1 MSISQNIRI
10 RAREVRLAL
19 STGCLFCVLL
29 PGLVAAFAQTR
40 ESSAASRPTAR
51 SAAAALAA
59 GDSKRA
65 EAELTAI
72 LESSPDDLHALNL
85 LGILRAQQQRNQEA
99 EELFKKAIAI
109 QPDFASAHVSLGL
122 LYVQMGK
129 GDLAVPE
136 LQQSLKL
143 DPERKDAQA
152 ALVSTWRTQARLAAH
167 SGEQEK
173 ALALLLAARKLTP
186 EDPDVQ
192 FEFGMMALRMSLFPD
207 AIDAFDETL
216 KLRPS
221 DGQALYGLGRT
232 KIALSKFDDAEQI
245 FERYVQLRP
254 DDASGHYAL
263 GFTLQALQRIAEA
276 RAEYEKSIE
285 LQTAQTESYYQLG
298 LIELDGGNL
307 RTAAAQFN
315 RVLNRAPQHAGAL
328 TGLGRVRFEEKNYEQ
343 AASLFTKAIGANAR
357 MREAHY
363 YLGLTDARLGRKA
376 DSDRELAIA
385 SQIEHAE
392 VERHQNVLRIL
403 DPDQVEVPQD
413 KDK

>member
-1 MSISQNIRI
+1 MSISQNVRI
-10 RAREVRLAL
+10 NAREIGLAR
-19 STGCLFCVLL
+19 STGWLVCVLL
-29 PGLVAAFAQTR
+29 AGLMTGFAQTR
-40 ESSAASRPTAR
+40 DSSQPSPPTVR

-65 EAELTAI
+65 ETELTAI
-72 LESSPDDLHALNL
+72 LESSPHDVHALNL

-99 EELFKKAIAI
+99 EALFKNAIAI
-109 QPDFASAHVSLGL
+109 QPDFASAHVGLGL
-122 LYVQMGK
+122 VYVQLGK
-129 GDLAVPE
+129 DDVAAAE

-143 DPERKDAQA
+143 DPGRKDAQA
-152 ALVSTWRTQARLAAH
+152 ALVSVWRTQAHSAAH
-167 SGEQEK
+167 SGDQEK
-173 ALALLLAARKLTP
+173 ALALLIAARKLNP

-192 FEFGMMALRMSLFPD
+192 FEFGMVALRMSLFPD

-221 DGQALYGLGRT
+221 DPQALYGLGRT

-263 GFTLQALQRIAEA
+263 GFALQALERTAEA

-285 LQTAQTESYYQLG
+285 FQTAQTESYYQLG

-307 RTAAAQFN
+307 RAAAAQFN

-328 TGLGRVRFEEKNYEQ
+328 TGLGRVRFQEKNYEQ
-343 AASLFTKAIGANAR
+343 ATSLFTKAIGANSR

-392 VERHQNVLRIL
+392 VESHQNVLRIL
-403 DPDQVEVPQD
+403 DPDQVEVPED
-413 KDK
+413 K